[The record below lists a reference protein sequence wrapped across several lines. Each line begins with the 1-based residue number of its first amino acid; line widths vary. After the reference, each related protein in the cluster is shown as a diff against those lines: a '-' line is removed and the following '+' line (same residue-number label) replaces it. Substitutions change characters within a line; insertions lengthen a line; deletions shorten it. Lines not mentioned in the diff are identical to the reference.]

1 MKALRE
7 TLKETWHFYKKTLIL
22 IAHGSKAYYG
32 WCFLLLAIIIIGFI
46 FYLKQHDV
54 GLIATNMN
62 DQVSWGLYIA
72 NFTYLVGAAAA
83 AVLLVIP
90 SYVYHFKPIK
100 EIVVL
105 GELFAASSIVMAILF
120 VMVDLGR
127 LDRVWHMIP
136 FIGSIN
142 FPQSL
147 LAWDVLALNGYLF
160 LNLLIPVY
168 LLIKFYYRKEPNWKF
183 ILPFILLSIPM
194 AVAIHTVTAFL
205 YNGLPAR
212 PFWNA
217 SILAPRFLASAFC
230 SGPAIIIII
239 FQIIRKVSVYNIQ
252 IEDEALFKISEL
264 IAYAMFLNL
273 FLLSA
278 ELYKEYY
285 SQTVHIASFKYLF
298 EGLHG
303 HNQLV
308 PWIWAAMAM
317 NVIAFFLFLVP
328 HTRKRLSTL
337 NLGCILIIIGVWIE
351 KGPGFV
357 IPGFVPD
364 PLGEIYVY
372 VPNLLELMV
381 SFGIWATGL
390 LIFTLLMKVAI
401 PIETGK
407 FCYSKYEKEKTALS
421 FPFNGTSL
429 PPDGFL
435 ITCRTDTTKMV
446 V

>member
-1 MKALRE
+1 M
-7 TLKETWHFYKKTLIL
+7 
-22 IAHGSKAYYG
+22 
-32 WCFLLLAIIIIGFI
+32 GFF
-46 FYLKQHDV
+46 FYLKQHEV

-83 AVLLVIP
+83 AVLLVVP

-105 GELFAASSIVMAILF
+105 GELFAASSVIMAVLF

-127 LDRVWHMIP
+127 LDRFWHMIP
-136 FIGSIN
+136 FIGSMN

-147 LAWDVLALNGYLF
+147 LAWDVIALNGYLV
-160 LNLLIPVY
+160 LNIFIPVY
-168 LLIKFYYRKEPNWKF
+168 LLIKFYYRKKPNWKF
-183 ILPFILLSIPM
+183 ILPFILLSIPW
-194 AVAIHTVTAFL
+194 AVGIHTVTAFL

-239 FQIIRKVSVYNIQ
+239 FQIIRKVSDFKL
-252 IEDEALFKISEL
+252 EDEALFKISEL

-273 FLLSA
+273 FLLGS

-285 SQTVHIASFKYLF
+285 SHSIHMAPVEYLF

-303 HNQLV
+303 HNLLV

-317 NVIAFFLFLVP
+317 NVMAFFIFMIP
-328 HTRKRLSTL
+328 QTRKRLSIL
-337 NLGCILIIIGVWIE
+337 NLGCLLVIVGVWIE

-364 PLGEIYVY
+364 PLGEIHEYI
-372 VPNLLELMV
+372 PNLLELIV
-381 SFGIWATGL
+381 SFGIWAIGL

-401 PIETGK
+401 PIVSEK
-407 FCYSKYEKEKTALS
+407 FSYSKYEKEKTA
-421 FPFNGTSL
+421 F
-429 PPDGFL
+429 
-435 ITCRTDTTKMV
+435 
-446 V
+446 

>member
-1 MKALRE
+1 M
-7 TLKETWHFYKKTLIL
+7 
-22 IAHGSKAYYG
+22 
-32 WCFLLLAIIIIGFI
+32 
-46 FYLKQHDV
+46 KQHDV

-105 GELFAASSIVMAILF
+105 GELFAASAVLMAILF

-127 LDRVWHMIP
+127 LDRFWHMLP
-136 FIGSIN
+136 FIGSMN

-160 LNLLIPVY
+160 LNLLIPIY
-168 LLIKFYYRKEPNWKF
+168 LLVKYYYRKDPNWKF
-183 ILPFILLSIPM
+183 ILPFILASIPW
-194 AVAIHTVTAFL
+194 AVSIHTVTAFL

-239 FQIIRKVSVYNIQ
+239 FQIIRKVSVHNIEV
-252 IEDEALFKISEL
+252 EDEALFKISEL
-264 IAYAMFLNL
+264 IAYSMFLNL

-298 EGLHG
+298 EGLHD
-303 HNQLV
+303 HQQLV
-308 PWIWAAMAM
+308 PWIWAAMTM
-317 NVIAFFLFLVP
+317 NVIAFFIFLIP
-328 HTRKRLSTL
+328 QTRKRLVTL
-337 NLGCILIIIGVWIE
+337 NIGCLLVIIGVWIE

-364 PLGEIYVY
+364 PLGEIYEY
-372 VPNLLELMV
+372 IPNLLELMV
-381 SFGIWATGL
+381 SFSIWATGL
-390 LIFTLLMKVAI
+390 LMFTLLMKVAI
-401 PIETGK
+401 PIVTGE
-407 FCYSKYEKEKTALS
+407 FTHVGYVE
-421 FPFNGTSL
+421 
-429 PPDGFL
+429 
-435 ITCRTDTTKMV
+435 RTYRLQEERQGWKI
-446 V
+446 

>member
-1 MKALRE
+1 MEKLKE
-7 TLKETWHFYKKTLIL
+7 ISKETWHFYRKTLTL
-22 IAHGSKAYYG
+22 VARGSTAYYA
-32 WCFLLLAIIIIGFI
+32 WCLLLLAFI
-46 FYLKQHDV
+46 AAGLFYYLRQHDV
-54 GLIATNMN
+54 GLFATNMN

-90 SYVYHFKPIK
+90 AYIYHFKPIK
-100 EIVVL
+100 EIVIL
-105 GELFAASSIVMAILF
+105 GELFAASSVIMAILF

-127 LDRVWHMIP
+127 LDRFWHMLP
-136 FIGSIN
+136 AIGKMN
-142 FPQSL
+142 FPESL

-168 LLIKFYYRKEPNWKF
+168 LLVKFYYHREPNWKF
-183 ILPFILLSIPM
+183 ILPFILASIPW

-239 FQIIRKVSVYNIQ
+239 FQIIRKISAIKL
-252 IEDEALFKISEL
+252 EDDALFKIAEL

-273 FLLSA
+273 FLLGS
-278 ELYKEYY
+278 EIYKEYY
-285 SQTVHIASFKYLF
+285 SHSVHIAAFKYLF

-303 HNQLV
+303 HNLLV

-317 NVIAFFLFLVP
+317 NVMAFFIFLAP
-328 HTRKRLSTL
+328 QTRKRLSTL
-337 NLGCILIIIGVWIE
+337 NLGCLFVIIGVWIE

-364 PLGEIYVY
+364 PLGEIHEYI
-372 VPNLLELMV
+372 PNLLELMV
-381 SFGIWATGL
+381 SFGIWALGL

-401 PIETGK
+401 PIVTGE
-407 FCYSKYEKEKTALS
+407 FTHTEYEREMIGLKR
-421 FPFNGTSL
+421 F
-429 PPDGFL
+429 
-435 ITCRTDTTKMV
+435 
-446 V
+446 

>member
-1 MKALRE
+1 MEKLRE
-7 TLKETWHFYKKTLIL
+7 ILNETWHFYRRTLTL
-22 IAHGSKAYYG
+22 VATGSKLYYA
-32 WCFLLLAIIIIGFI
+32 WCFSLLAIIIAGFI
-46 FYLKQHDV
+46 FYLKQHEV
-54 GLIATNMN
+54 GLIATHMN

-105 GELFAASSIVMAILF
+105 GELFAASSIIMAILF

-127 LDRVWHMIP
+127 IDRFWHMIP
-136 FIGSIN
+136 FVGKMN

-160 LNLLIPVY
+160 LNLLIPIY
-168 LLIKFYYRKEPNWKF
+168 LLVKFYYRKEPNWKF

-239 FQIIRKVSVYNIQ
+239 FQIIRKVSISHIE
-252 IEDEALFKISEL
+252 IEDAALFKISEL

-278 ELYKEYY
+278 ELFKEYY
-285 SQTVHIASFKYLF
+285 SQTVHIASFRYLF

-308 PWIWAAMAM
+308 PWIWAAMVM
-317 NVIAFFLFLVP
+317 NVIAFIIFLIP
-328 HTRKRLSTL
+328 QTRKRLTTL
-337 NLGCILIIIGVWIE
+337 NLGCLLIIVGVWIE

-357 IPGFVPD
+357 VPGFVPD
-364 PLGEIYVY
+364 PLGEIYEY
-372 VPNLLELMV
+372 IPNLVELMV

-407 FCYSKYEKEKTALS
+407 FTHTEYEEKITALR
-421 FPFNGTSL
+421 PH
-429 PPDGFL
+429 
-435 ITCRTDTTKMV
+435 
-446 V
+446 

>member
-1 MKALRE
+1 MEKLRE
-7 TLKETWHFYKKTLIL
+7 LLNETWHFYRKTLTL
-22 IAHGSKAYYG
+22 VATGSKLYYV
-32 WCFLLLAIIIIGFI
+32 WCFFLLAIIIAGFL
-46 FYLKQHDV
+46 FYLKQHEV

-83 AVLLVIP
+83 AVLLVVP

-105 GELFAASSIVMAILF
+105 GELFAASSVIMAVLF

-127 LDRVWHMIP
+127 LDRFWHMIP
-136 FIGSIN
+136 FIGSMN

-147 LAWDVLALNGYLF
+147 LAWDVIALNGYLI
-160 LNLLIPVY
+160 LNIFIPVY
-168 LLIKFYYRKEPNWKF
+168 LLVKFYYRKKPNWKF
-183 ILPFILLSIPM
+183 ILPFILLSIPW
-194 AVAIHTVTAFL
+194 AVGIHTVTAFL

-239 FQIIRKVSVYNIQ
+239 FQIIRKVSDFKL
-252 IEDEALFKISEL
+252 EDEALFKISEL

-273 FLLSA
+273 FLLGS
-278 ELYKEYY
+278 ELFKEYY
-285 SQTVHIASFKYLF
+285 SHSIHMAPVEYLF

-303 HNQLV
+303 HNLLV
-308 PWIWAAMAM
+308 PWIWAAMTM
-317 NVIAFFLFLVP
+317 NVIAFILFLIP
-328 HTRKRLSTL
+328 KTRKRLTTL

-364 PLGEIYVY
+364 PLGEIHEYI
-372 VPNLLELMV
+372 PNLLELMV

-401 PIETGK
+401 PIVSEK
-407 FCYSKYEKEKTALS
+407 FSYSKFKKEKAA
-421 FPFNGTSL
+421 F
-429 PPDGFL
+429 
-435 ITCRTDTTKMV
+435 
-446 V
+446 

>member
-1 MKALRE
+1 MDSCRDV
-7 TLKETWHFYKKTLIL
+7 LKETWHFYRKTLSL
-22 IAHGSKAYYG
+22 VFSGGKAYYL
-32 WCFLLLAIIIIGFI
+32 WCIFLLCIIITGFL

-54 GLIATNMN
+54 GLIGTNMT

-72 NFTYLVGAAAA
+72 NFTYLVGMAAA

-90 SYVYHFKPIK
+90 AYIYQFKPIK

-136 FIGSIN
+136 FIGSMN

-147 LAWDVLALNGYLF
+147 LAWDVLVLNGYLF
-160 LNLLIPVY
+160 LNVLIPVY
-168 LLIKFYYRKEPNWKF
+168 LLVTFYYRKTPNWKF
-183 ILPFILLSIPM
+183 ILPFILLSIPT
-194 AVAIHTVTAFL
+194 AVGIHTVTAFL
-205 YNGLPAR
+205 YNGLAAR

-217 SILAPRFLASAFC
+217 SILAPRFLASALC
-230 SGPAIIIII
+230 SGPAIMIII
-239 FQIIRKVSVYNIQ
+239 FQVIRKVSVID
-252 IEDEALFKISEL
+252 IEDKALFKIAEL

-273 FLLSA
+273 FLLAA
-278 ELYKEYY
+278 EFFKEYY
-285 SQTVHIASFKYLF
+285 SNTVHIAPFKYLF

-303 HNQLV
+303 HTQLV
-308 PWIWAAMAM
+308 PWIWTALTM
-317 NVIAFFLFLVP
+317 NVTAFILFLIP
-328 HTRKRLSTL
+328 STRKRLSTL
-337 NLGCILIIIGVWIE
+337 NLGCVFIIIGVWIE

-372 VPNLLELMV
+372 MPNLLELMV

-390 LIFTLLMKVAI
+390 LIFTLFMKVAL
-401 PIETGK
+401 PIEAGVFSHTE
-407 FCYSKYEKEKTALS
+407 YQKETA
-421 FPFNGTSL
+421 
-429 PPDGFL
+429 PPP
-435 ITCRTDTTKMV
+435 RH
-446 V
+446 

>member
-1 MKALRE
+1 MEKVRE
-7 TLKETWHFYKKTLIL
+7 ILNETWHFYKRTLTL
-22 IAHGSKAYYG
+22 VAKGNTLYYA
-32 WCFLLLAIIIIGFI
+32 WCFSLLAIIIAGFI
-46 FYLKQHDV
+46 FYLKQHEV

-83 AVLLVIP
+83 AVLLVVP
-90 SYVYHFKPIK
+90 SYIYHFKPIK

-105 GELFAASSIVMAILF
+105 GELFAASSVMMAVLF

-127 LDRVWHMIP
+127 LDRFWHMLP
-136 FIGSIN
+136 FIGSMN
-142 FPQSL
+142 FPESL
-147 LAWDVLALNGYLF
+147 LAWDVIALNGYF
-160 LNLLIPVY
+160 ILNIFIPVY
-168 LLIKFYYRKEPNWKF
+168 LLVKFYYRKNPNWKF

-239 FQIIRKVSVYNIQ
+239 FQIIRKVSDFKL
-252 IEDEALFKISEL
+252 EDEALFKISEL

-273 FLLSA
+273 FLLGS

-285 SQTVHIASFKYLF
+285 SHSIHMAPVEYLF

-303 HNQLV
+303 HNLLV
-308 PWIWAAMAM
+308 PWIWAAMTM
-317 NVIAFFLFLVP
+317 NVIAFILFLIP
-328 HTRKRLSTL
+328 QTRKRLTTL

-364 PLGEIYVY
+364 PLGEIHEYI
-372 VPNLLELMV
+372 PNLLELMV

-401 PIETGK
+401 PIVSEK
-407 FCYSKYEKEKTALS
+407 FSYSRYEKEK
-421 FPFNGTSL
+421 
-429 PPDGFL
+429 
-435 ITCRTDTTKMV
+435 MV
-446 V
+446 L

>member
-1 MKALRE
+1 MEKWRNISN
-7 TLKETWHFYKKTLIL
+7 ETWHFYKRTLAL
-22 IAHGSKAYYG
+22 VVKGSKAYYA
-32 WCFLLLAIIIIGFI
+32 WCALLLATMFTGLA
-46 FYLKQHDV
+46 FYLKQHDL

-127 LDRVWHMIP
+127 LDRFWHLIP
-136 FIGSIN
+136 LIGSMN

-168 LLIKFYYRKEPNWKF
+168 LLVKFYYRKSPNWKF

-239 FQIIRKVSVYNIQ
+239 FQIIRKISDLKL
-252 IEDEALFKISEL
+252 EDEALFKIAEL

-273 FLLSA
+273 FLLAS

-285 SQTVHIASFKYLF
+285 SHTVHIESFRYLF
-298 EGLHG
+298 QGLHG

-308 PWIWAAMAM
+308 PWIWTAMSL
-317 NVIAFFLFLVP
+317 NVTAFFIFLIP
-328 HTRKRLSTL
+328 ATRKRLLTL
-337 NLGCILIIIGVWIE
+337 NLGCL
-351 KGPGFV
+351 FV
-357 IPGFVPD
+357 I
-364 PLGEIYVY
+364 
-372 VPNLLELMV
+372 
-381 SFGIWATGL
+381 
-390 LIFTLLMKVAI
+390 
-401 PIETGK
+401 
-407 FCYSKYEKEKTALS
+407 
-421 FPFNGTSL
+421 
-429 PPDGFL
+429 
-435 ITCRTDTTKMV
+435 
-446 V
+446 

>member
-1 MKALRE
+1 
-7 TLKETWHFYKKTLIL
+7 
-22 IAHGSKAYYG
+22 
-32 WCFLLLAIIIIGFI
+32 
-46 FYLKQHDV
+46 
-54 GLIATNMN
+54 MN

-120 VMVDLGR
+120 VMADLGR
-127 LDRVWHMIP
+127 IDRFWHMIP
-136 FIGSIN
+136 FIGSLN
-142 FPQSL
+142 FPASL

-160 LNLLIPVY
+160 LNLLIPIY
-168 LLIKFYYRKEPNWKF
+168 LLVKFYYREEPNWKF

-239 FQIIRKVSVYNIQ
+239 FQIIRKVSVSHIE

-285 SQTVHIASFKYLF
+285 SQTVHIASFRYLF

-308 PWIWAAMAM
+308 PWIWAAMMM
-317 NVIAFFLFLVP
+317 NVIAFEVILFLV
-328 HTRKRLSTL
+328 
-337 NLGCILIIIGVWIE
+337 
-351 KGPGFV
+351 
-357 IPGFVPD
+357 
-364 PLGEIYVY
+364 
-372 VPNLLELMV
+372 
-381 SFGIWATGL
+381 
-390 LIFTLLMKVAI
+390 
-401 PIETGK
+401 ET
-407 FCYSKYEKEKTALS
+407 
-421 FPFNGTSL
+421 
-429 PPDGFL
+429 
-435 ITCRTDTTKMV
+435 
-446 V
+446 

>member
-1 MKALRE
+1 MEKLQE
-7 TLKETWHFYKKTLIL
+7 TLHETWHFYRRTLVL
-22 IAHGSKAYYG
+22 VAKGSRLYYA
-32 WCFLLLAIIIIGFI
+32 WCFSLMVIIAAGFF
-46 FYLKQHDV
+46 FYLKQHEV
-54 GLIATNMN
+54 GLIATHMT

-127 LDRVWHMIP
+127 LDRFWHMIP
-136 FIGSIN
+136 FIGLMN

-160 LNLLIPVY
+160 LNLLIPIY
-168 LLIKFYYRKEPNWKF
+168 LLVKFYYRKEPNWKF

-239 FQIIRKVSVYNIQ
+239 FQIIRKVSTSRIE

-273 FLLSA
+273 FLLFA
-278 ELYKEYY
+278 EIFKEYY

-303 HNQLV
+303 HKQLV
-308 PWIWAAMAM
+308 PWIWTAMTM
-317 NVIAFFLFLVP
+317 NVIAFIIFLIP
-328 HTRKRLSTL
+328 HTRKRLATL
-337 NLGCILIIIGVWIE
+337 NLGCLLVIIGVWIE

-364 PLGEIYVY
+364 PLGEIFEYM
-372 VPNLLELMV
+372 PNLLELIV

-407 FCYSKYEKEKTALS
+407 FTHTEYKREAI
-421 FPFNGTSL
+421 
-429 PPDGFL
+429 PP
-435 ITCRTDTTKMV
+435 RPY
-446 V
+446 

>member
-1 MKALRE
+1 MEKLQQMWN
-7 TLKETWHFYKKTLIL
+7 ETWHFYKRTLTL
-22 IAHGSKAYYG
+22 VSKGSKLYYA
-32 WCFLLLAIIIIGFI
+32 WCFSLIVIIVAGFL
-46 FYLKQHDV
+46 FYLKQHEV

-127 LDRVWHMIP
+127 LDRFWHMIP
-136 FIGSIN
+136 LIGSMN

-160 LNLLIPVY
+160 LNLLIPIY
-168 LLIKFYYRKEPNWKF
+168 LLVKFYYRKEPNWKF

-239 FQIIRKVSVYNIQ
+239 FQIIRKVSTSKIE
-252 IEDEALFKISEL
+252 IEDQALFKISEL

-278 ELYKEYY
+278 EIFKEYY
-285 SQTVHIASFKYLF
+285 SQTVHIASFRYLF

-303 HNQLV
+303 HKQLV
-308 PWIWAAMAM
+308 PWIWAAMTM
-317 NVIAFFLFLVP
+317 NVIAFIIFLIP
-328 HTRKRLSTL
+328 QTRKRLTTL
-337 NLGCILIIIGVWIE
+337 NLGCLLVIIGVWIE

-357 IPGFVPD
+357 VPGFVPD
-364 PLGEIYVY
+364 PLGEIFEYL
-372 VPNLLELMV
+372 PNLLELIV

-401 PIETGK
+401 PIETGEFSHVSYVERSFRREEDQAWKQGSFRK
-407 FCYSKYEKEKTALS
+407 F
-421 FPFNGTSL
+421 
-429 PPDGFL
+429 
-435 ITCRTDTTKMV
+435 
-446 V
+446 

>member
-1 MKALRE
+1 MEKSRQ
-7 TLKETWHFYKKTLIL
+7 TLKETWHFYRRTLTL
-22 IAHGSKAYYG
+22 VTQGSNLYYA
-32 WCFLLLAIIIIGFI
+32 WCFTLLLFIIAGFI
-46 FYLKQHDV
+46 FYLKQHDA

-127 LDRVWHMIP
+127 LDRFWHMLP
-136 FIGSIN
+136 FIGKMN

-168 LLIKFYYRKEPNWKF
+168 LLVKFYYRKEPNWKF
-183 ILPFILLSIPM
+183 ILPFILASIPM

-239 FQIIRKVSVYNIQ
+239 FQIIRRVSSYNIA

-278 ELYKEYY
+278 ELFKEYY
-285 SQTVHIASFKYLF
+285 SQTAHVASFKYLF
-298 EGLHG
+298 EGLHN

-317 NVIAFFLFLVP
+317 NVIAFFIFLVP
-328 HTRKRLSTL
+328 STRKRLTTL

-364 PLGEIYVY
+364 PLGEIYEY
-372 VPNLLELMV
+372 IPNLLELMV
-381 SFGIWATGL
+381 SFGIWALGL
-390 LIFTLLMKVAI
+390 LTFTLLMKVAV
-401 PIETGK
+401 PIVTGK
-407 FCYSKYEKEKTALS
+407 FTHTDYEK
-421 FPFNGTSL
+421 
-429 PPDGFL
+429 GFAVP
-435 ITCRTDTTKMV
+435 KPY
-446 V
+446 

>member
-1 MKALRE
+1 MDKLRE
-7 TLKETWHFYKKTLIL
+7 TLKETWHFYRKTLIL
-22 IAHGSKAYYG
+22 VGKGSKAYYA
-32 WCFLLLAIIIIGFI
+32 WCFLLLVVMTAGFI
-46 FYLKQHDV
+46 SYLEQHDI
-54 GLIATNMN
+54 GLFATNMN

-72 NFTYLVGAAAA
+72 NFTYLVGMAAA

-90 SYVYHFKPIK
+90 AYIYQFKPIK

-127 LDRVWHMIP
+127 LDRFWHMLP
-136 FIGSIN
+136 MIGKMN
-142 FPQSL
+142 FPDSL

-160 LNLLIPVY
+160 LNILIPVY
-168 LLIKFYYRKEPNWKF
+168 LLVKFYYRKEPNWKF
-183 ILPFILLSIPM
+183 ILPFILASIPW
-194 AVAIHTVTAFL
+194 AVGIHTVTAFL
-205 YNGLPAR
+205 YNGLAAR

-217 SILAPRFLASAFC
+217 SILAPRFLASALC
-230 SGPAIIIII
+230 SGPAMMIII
-239 FQIIRKVSVYNIQ
+239 FQIIRKISDIK
-252 IEDEALFKISEL
+252 IEDRALFKIAEL
-264 IAYAMFLNL
+264 IAYAMFINL

-278 ELYKEYY
+278 EIYKEYY
-285 SQTVHIASFKYLF
+285 SDTVHMAPFKYLF

-317 NVIAFFLFLVP
+317 NVVAFFLFLVP
-328 HTRKRLSTL
+328 ATRKWLSTL
-337 NLGCILIIIGVWIE
+337 NLGCLLMIVGVWIE

-372 VPNLLELMV
+372 IPNLLELMV
-381 SFGIWATGL
+381 SFGIWAVGF

-401 PIETGK
+401 PIVNGE
-407 FCYSKYEKEKTALS
+407 FRHSKYDKQTAT
-421 FPFNGTSL
+421 FNL
-429 PPDGFL
+429 H
-435 ITCRTDTTKMV
+435 
-446 V
+446 